1 MEGIIGAAGLIGVED
16 ASRAAGTEGRE
27 NSTSMQRIL
36 VVDDDQ
42 SVTSVLKRG
51 LSYEGFTVDTAPS
64 GPDALALARER
75 YPDLVIL
82 DIMMPGMDGLEVLRR
97 MRAADPQLPILM
109 LTARDTSTD
118 QIAGLQR
125 GADDYVVK
133 PFTFEVL
140 LARVQALLRR
150 REAERPPVLRFGDLS
165 LDTGTRQA
173 QRGGREI
180 ALTSTEF
187 DILRQFLEHPRQV
200 LSKEFLMERVW
211 GYDFGGNDNIVEVY
225 VKQLRQKLEAEGEA
239 RLIHTLRGTGYV
251 LKES

>member
-1 MEGIIGAAGLIGVED
+1 
-16 ASRAAGTEGRE
+16 
-27 NSTSMQRIL
+27 MQRIL

-42 SVTSVLKRG
+42 SVINLLKRG
-51 LSYEGFTVDTAPS
+51 LSYEGFAVDTAAS
-64 GPDALALARER
+64 GPDGLALARER

-82 DIMMPGMDGLEVLRR
+82 DIMMPGMDGLEVLGRL
-97 MRAADPQLPILM
+97 RAADPRIPILM
-109 LTARDTSTD
+109 LTARDTSAD
-118 QIAGLQR
+118 QVEGLQK

-133 PFTFEVL
+133 PFAFEVL

-150 REAERPPVLRFGDLS
+150 QDAERPPVLHFGDLS

-173 QRGGREI
+173 VRGGREI

-187 DILRQFLEHPRQV
+187 DILRQFLDHPRQV
-200 LSKEFLMERVW
+200 LSKEFLMNRVW

-225 VKQLRQKLEAEGEA
+225 VKQLRQKLEADDEV
-239 RLIHTLRGTGYV
+239 RLIYTLRGTGYV

>member
-1 MEGIIGAAGLIGVED
+1 
-16 ASRAAGTEGRE
+16 
-27 NSTSMQRIL
+27 MQRIL

-51 LSYEGFTVDTAPS
+51 LTYEGFIVETASS
-64 GPDALALARER
+64 GFEALASARER

-82 DIMMPGMDGLEVLRR
+82 DIMLPGMDGLEVLRR
-97 MRAADPQLPILM
+97 MRSADPQLPILM
-109 LTARDTSTD
+109 LTAKDTSAD
-118 QIAGLQR
+118 QVEGLQR

-173 QRGGREI
+173 QRGTREI
-180 ALTSTEF
+180 TLTSTEF
-187 DILRQFLEHPRQV
+187 DILRQFL
-200 LSKEFLMERVW
+200 
-211 GYDFGGNDNIVEVY
+211 
-225 VKQLRQKLEAEGEA
+225 
-239 RLIHTLRGTGYV
+239 
-251 LKES
+251 